1 MLDFGKIVLS
11 MKDERILEALVR
23 FDVAKINSFDSAH
36 LLELGLIAKFKPE
49 EYDDVYYITE
59 KGKLYLKFKEDME
72 LEKRENFCREEERFQ
87 KENKREWIG
96 ILLSNVLSFMA
107 VIISLIALLKSRS
120 FFLLTF
126 SEQIVQ
132 CAAIKSLLN
141 GSHLRQG
148 ERPLAIHLVLHG
160 TARNADIPCQPLLRI
175 ATLFEFN

>member
-72 LEKRENFCREEERFQ
+72 LEKERIFAGKKNDFKKKT
-87 KENKREWIG
+87 KENGLESFC
-96 ILLSNVLSFMA
+96 LTCFLSWPSLS
-107 VIISLIALLKSRS
+107 L
-120 FFLLTF
+120 
-126 SEQIVQ
+126 
-132 CAAIKSLLN
+132 
-141 GSHLRQG
+141 
-148 ERPLAIHLVLHG
+148 
-160 TARNADIPCQPLLRI
+160 
-175 ATLFEFN
+175 

>member
-72 LEKRENFCREEERFQ
+72 LEKRENFRREEERFQ

-96 ILLSNVLSFMA
+96 ILLFNVLSFMA
-107 VIISLIALLKSRS
+107 VIISLIALLK
-120 FFLLTF
+120 
-126 SEQIVQ
+126 
-132 CAAIKSLLN
+132 
-141 GSHLRQG
+141 
-148 ERPLAIHLVLHG
+148 
-160 TARNADIPCQPLLRI
+160 
-175 ATLFEFN
+175 